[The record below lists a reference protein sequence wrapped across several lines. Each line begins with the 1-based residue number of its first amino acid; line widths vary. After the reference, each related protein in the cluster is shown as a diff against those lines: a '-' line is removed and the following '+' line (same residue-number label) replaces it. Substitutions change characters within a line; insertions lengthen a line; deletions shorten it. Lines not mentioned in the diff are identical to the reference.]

1 MDYLDPM
8 TSLGRFR
15 PFHDGSVAIPVKLIN
30 VSLVFDIDADI
41 KLFLREAGEFLVS
54 LKRNFRPI
62 DFHDCF
68 V

>member
-1 MDYLDPM
+1 MAYLDPM

-15 PFHDGSVAIPVKLIN
+15 PFLEGSVAISAKHTN

-41 KLFLREAGEFLVS
+41 KLSLREAGKFLVR
-54 LKRNFRPI
+54 LERNFRPI
-62 DFHDCF
+62 DFC